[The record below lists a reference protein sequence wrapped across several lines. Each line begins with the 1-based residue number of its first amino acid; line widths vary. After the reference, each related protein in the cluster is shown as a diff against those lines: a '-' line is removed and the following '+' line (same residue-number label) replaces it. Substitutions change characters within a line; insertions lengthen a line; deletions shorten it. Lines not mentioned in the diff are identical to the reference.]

1 MKRFSVLVLLI
12 ATIFSTINLFNK
24 PTHSKEVE
32 ETDYGSQEVEK
43 NGNCVA
49 VTDDVKL
56 VSDTNTSDE
65 RDRLGTDNRTNL
77 KELYYKDGYIYR
89 IARKTA

>member
-12 ATIFSTINLFNK
+12 AMIFYTINLFNK

-43 NGNCVA
+43 N
-49 VTDDVKL
+49 
-56 VSDTNTSDE
+56 
-65 RDRLGTDNRTNL
+65 
-77 KELYYKDGYIYR
+77 
-89 IARKTA
+89 